1 MPAKLLTFESLSLR
15 DFRLLWF
22 GQLSTSLGQWMDQTA
37 RSWLV
42 YSLTHSAL
50 QLGFVNAIRGI
61 PLLLFGIVAGVM
73 ADRYGRKNQLIIAQV
88 SNAVLN
94 IILATLILT
103 GRIEVWHIY
112 TTGFLAGIVQA
123 FQQPARQ
130 VMVSDLVGKKHLL
143 NAIALNSAAG
153 NVSRIVGPAICGILI
168 ETIGID
174 MSYYIQGV
182 MYAVATVWTVQI
194 KVPASASPAALNAA
208 GKTAGLARESFFT
221 SVKVGFGY
229 IYTHKVILSLMVLAL
244 APMLLGAPYLTLIP
258 IFAIDVLGGNA
269 STQGLLLTI
278 GGIGAIL
285 GALLTATMGRRQGSI
300 KMLIG
305 GAAGYGLSIVLFSR
319 SPVLWMALGSTFLSS
334 LCMAQYQSQNQ
345 TIIQVITPSAIR
357 GRVLGVYNL
366 SNALSP
372 VGSMIAGALASA
384 LGAPMAVTIMGAACA
399 LVALGIAI
407 FARDLWKLNLEAESE
422 KEKTGGANTS

>member
-1 MPAKLLTFESLSLR
+1 MPDKFITFESLGLR

-50 QLGFVNAIRGI
+50 QLGFVNAVRGI
-61 PLLLFGIVAGVM
+61 PLLLFGIIAGVM

-94 IILATLILT
+94 IILATLILS

-130 VMVSDLVGKKHLL
+130 VLVSDLVGKKHLL

-153 NVSRIVGPAICGILI
+153 NVSRIVGPAICGVLI

-174 MSYYIQGV
+174 MSYYVQGI
-182 MYAVATVWTVQI
+182 MYAVATIWTVQI
-194 KVPASASPAALNAA
+194 RVPDSSSPDSLNPT
-208 GKTAGLARESFFT
+208 GKNAGLAGESFFT

-229 IYTHKVILSLMVLAL
+229 IFSHRVILSLMVLAL
-244 APMLLGAPYLTLIP
+244 APILLGAPYLTLIP
-258 IFAIDVLGGNA
+258 IFAIDVFGGDA
-269 STQGLLLTI
+269 STQGLILTI

-285 GALLTATMGRRQGSI
+285 GALLTASLGRRQGSI
-300 KMLIG
+300 KLLIG

-319 SPVLWMALGSTFLSS
+319 SPLLWMALGSTFLSS

-372 VGSMIAGALASA
+372 LGSMIAGGLASV
-384 LGAPMAVTIMGAACA
+384 LGAPLAVTIMGGACF
-399 LVALGIAI
+399 LVVAGISI

-422 KEKTGGANTS
+422 KGRTGGANTS